1 VSSCKISKHQ
11 LCRFLCVAFSVLLT
25 LSTNNGV
32 PGMQADLLINA
43 RVRIACELMDGVL
56 PVPGKA
62 N

>member
-1 VSSCKISKHQ
+1 
-11 LCRFLCVAFSVLLT
+11 
-25 LSTNNGV
+25 
-32 PGMQADLLINA
+32 MQADLLINA